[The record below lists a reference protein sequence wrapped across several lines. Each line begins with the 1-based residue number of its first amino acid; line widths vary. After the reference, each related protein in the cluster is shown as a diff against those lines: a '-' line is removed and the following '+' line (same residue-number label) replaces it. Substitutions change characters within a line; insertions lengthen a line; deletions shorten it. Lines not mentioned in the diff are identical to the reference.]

1 MPPIK
6 TTEVWQNLISQVFAE
21 EIKLDPEDVQ
31 RFFVNNL
38 IQRTLAH
45 LVGQGKKKAIPIRS
59 TEAGALVVAM
69 TGLAFEDQQVDATTF
84 PDDEADQIV
93 YTHVVSRIDITIWT
107 NPVLLR
113 LSPDGTRWGDWIERN
128 ADSEYS
134 FDCAVTKLEIKNK
147 TPTQNARYQL
157 IGWY

>member
-21 EIKLDPEDVQ
+21 DIEFDPEAVQ

-38 IQRTLAH
+38 VQRTLAH
-45 LVGQGKKKAIPIRS
+45 LVGQGKKKGIPIRA

-69 TGLAFEDQQVDATTF
+69 TGLAFEDSKVSSATFT
-84 PDDEADQIV
+84 DDDADQIV
-93 YTHVVSRIDITIWT
+93 YTHVVSRIDVTIWT
-107 NPVLLR
+107 NPVLMR

-134 FDCAVTKLEIKNK
+134 LDCAVSKLEIKNK
-147 TPTQNARYQL
+147 TPGSNARYQL
-157 IGWY
+157 VGWY